1 MWWYYISLRSLLS
14 SQSKTDCFLGLFSF
28 FFFFFFFFQLAR
40 RQVCGFVYVCV
51 FVFWLK
57 VANWLVV
64 AVRERERRALGS
76 RRVGSFVLHPKA
88 GKLWVFVWGFGGWE
102 RRDLKREV
110 LNIIIMDSSDVKALL
125 LGLLGT
131 LLTLQAY
138 NQTYMDTTY
147 CMLLGFVVLLV
158 AWGVKEGVI
167 PLWNKQTY
175 KQTKLSSCSRLGR
188 SWRTHCVWKK
198 ERNRNY

>member
-1 MWWYYISLRSLLS
+1 MWWYYISLFWSLLS
-14 SQSKTDCFLGLFSF
+14 SESERDCFLGLFWF
-28 FFFFFFFFQLAR
+28 FFSVGAATSVW
-40 RQVCGFVYVCV
+40 VCVYVCV

-57 VANWLVV
+57 VAYWVV
-64 AVRERERRALGS
+64 VGVRRGER
-76 RRVGSFVLHPKA
+76 FVLHPKVS
-88 GKLWVFVWGFGGWE
+88 KLWVFVWGFGGWE

-131 LLTLQAY
+131 FLTLQAY

-147 CMLLGFVVLLV
+147 CILLGFVVLLV

-167 PLWNKQTY
+167 PLWNK
-175 KQTKLSSCSRLGR
+175 KKKLSSCSRLGR
-188 SWRTHCVWKK
+188 SWRTRTVCERKK
-198 ERNRNY
+198 ERNRNHY